1 MKKVLYLECYAGIS
15 GDMAVAALLDL
26 GVDRNLLNEAVDSI
40 RPLVPGFE
48 TAIKRVQKA
57 GIDACD
63 FDVVL
68 DKAHENHDHDMSY
81 LHGHTQGHHHGH
93 AEDDGVHNHDHA
105 HHEHHHHAHRGMAE
119 ITEILNRAKLTDGA
133 RKLAFRIFG
142 ILADAE
148 SKAHNKPVSEVHFH
162 EVGAVDSIVDILS
175 AAVCM
180 DAVREK
186 YQITDVVVSEL
197 YEGHGSVRCQHG
209 ILPIPVPAT
218 ANIVEAYGLPMHFME
233 QQGEFV
239 TPTGAAIA
247 AAARTRDSLPQ
258 KFKVAAL
265 GIGAGKR
272 NYEKASLLRA
282 MVLEELSQEKEVIYK
297 LESNIDDCSGE
308 AFGYL
313 TERLFDAGARDVF
326 YTPVCMKKNRPAYQ
340 LNVICD
346 KENISALERI
356 IFDETTT
363 IGIRRVEMERT
374 VLSRE
379 KRVAATSLGKLEVK
393 ACGGRTYP
401 EYDCLAAVCKE
412 NGIPYLEAYNRVFAE
427 LNHGRQPNKKITT
440 VVFDLDGTLL
450 DTLEDL
456 KEAVNHAMDFCGM
469 PRRTLDEVRR
479 FVGNGVKKLMVRA
492 VPYGENNPDFD
503 RAFDA
508 FKQYY
513 GEHCNDATRAYDGIP
528 ELLDVLKNSG
538 YTLAIVSNKID
549 SAVQDLTNKYFPQ
562 VDVAIG
568 DREHLQRKPYP
579 DSVNLALKEL
589 GKTREETVYVGDSD
603 VDLATAKNAGLPCI
617 SVLWGFRDREFLVE
631 HGAET
636 FVEKPMEIMKALKE
650 MNL

>member
-209 ILPIPVPAT
+209 ILPVPVPAT

-282 MVLEELSQEKEVIYK
+282 MVLEELSQEKDVIYK

-326 YTPVCMKKNRPAYQ
+326 YTPVYMKKNRPA
-340 LNVICD
+340 
-346 KENISALERI
+346 S
-356 IFDETTT
+356 
-363 IGIRRVEMERT
+363 
-374 VLSRE
+374 S
-379 KRVAATSLGKLEVK
+379 
-393 ACGGRTYP
+393 
-401 EYDCLAAVCKE
+401 
-412 NGIPYLEAYNRVFAE
+412 
-427 LNHGRQPNKKITT
+427 
-440 VVFDLDGTLL
+440 
-450 DTLEDL
+450 
-456 KEAVNHAMDFCGM
+456 
-469 PRRTLDEVRR
+469 
-479 FVGNGVKKLMVRA
+479 
-492 VPYGENNPDFD
+492 
-503 RAFDA
+503 
-508 FKQYY
+508 
-513 GEHCNDATRAYDGIP
+513 
-528 ELLDVLKNSG
+528 
-538 YTLAIVSNKID
+538 
-549 SAVQDLTNKYFPQ
+549 
-562 VDVAIG
+562 
-568 DREHLQRKPYP
+568 
-579 DSVNLALKEL
+579 
-589 GKTREETVYVGDSD
+589 
-603 VDLATAKNAGLPCI
+603 
-617 SVLWGFRDREFLVE
+617 
-631 HGAET
+631 
-636 FVEKPMEIMKALKE
+636 
-650 MNL
+650 